1 MRRAACLSLAA
12 ALVGAGAVRAAEP
25 SPSVPPLREQDAI
38 RQAWL
43 KKRLDQVLP
52 ALLRKHRISMWIV
65 ANREYNED
73 PVFLS
78 LVSPSLFAARRRTI
92 LVFTDRGP
100 EKGVE
105 RLALG
110 GGSNGGL
117 YTVYRDPDL
126 ETRELWGRAQWALL
140 RKLVDERKPAT
151 IALDI
156 SHTHAFSDGLSAGER
171 EQLEAALGPWTSRIV
186 RAEELPLE
194 YLEIRVPEMVPAYR
208 NLMRIAHRLMAR
220 AFSNEVITPA
230 KTTTADVE
238 WWLRQSVND
247 LGLKEWFAPTVDV
260 QRRGAKPRAIV
271 GERGDVV
278 IQRGDHLHVDF
289 GIHALGLA
297 TDTQHVGYVLRD
309 GETDA
314 PAGLRRA
321 LDNSNRLQDLLLERL
336 RPGRTGNEVL
346 ADTLAAAKKAGLT
359 ATVYT
364 HPIGDHG
371 HGAGPLIGLWDR
383 QEGVPGRGDVKVLP
397 STWFSIEL
405 EATTPVPE
413 WDGQAVRSA
422 QEEEAMLD
430 ESGKVSWVLERQTK
444 YLLVK

>member
-1 MRRAACLSLAA
+1 VRRAFFLLILGAASGAA
-12 ALVGAGAVRAAEP
+12 AARAAEP
-25 SPSVPPLREQDAI
+25 APSVPPLREQHAI

-43 KKRLDQVLP
+43 KKRLESVLP
-52 ALLRKHRISMWIV
+52 PLLRKHRVSMWIV

-73 PVFLS
+73 PVFRS

-92 LVFTDRGP
+92 LVFTDRG

-117 YTVYRDPDL
+117 YKVYRDPDL
-126 ETRELWGRAQWALL
+126 ETRELWGRAQWAML
-140 RKLVDERKPAT
+140 RKIVDERKPAT

-171 EQLEAALGPWTSRIV
+171 EQLEAALGPWSSRIV

-208 NLMRIAHRLMAR
+208 DLMRIAHGLIGR
-220 AFSNEVITPA
+220 AFSNEVIMPG

-238 WWLRQSVND
+238 WWLRQRVND
-247 LGLKEWFAPTVDV
+247 LGLGEWFAPTVEV
-260 QRRGAKPRAIV
+260 QRRGVKPGAIV
-271 GERGDVV
+271 SERGEVA
-278 IQRGDHLHVDF
+278 IERGDHLHVDF
-289 GIHALGLA
+289 GIHALGLT
-297 TDTQHVGYVLRD
+297 TDTQHVGYVLRE
-309 GETDA
+309 GETEA

-321 LDNSNRLQDLLLERL
+321 LENSNRVQDLLLERL
-336 RPGRTGNEVL
+336 RPGRTGNEIL
-346 ADTLAAAKKAGLT
+346 ADTLAAAKREGLT

-383 QEGVPGRGDVKVLP
+383 QDGVPGRGDVKVLP

-413 WDGQAVRSA
+413 WGGQAVRSA
-422 QEEEAMLD
+422 QEEDAMLD
-430 ESGKVSWVLERQTK
+430 GSGRISWVLPRQTK
-444 YLLVK
+444 YLLVR